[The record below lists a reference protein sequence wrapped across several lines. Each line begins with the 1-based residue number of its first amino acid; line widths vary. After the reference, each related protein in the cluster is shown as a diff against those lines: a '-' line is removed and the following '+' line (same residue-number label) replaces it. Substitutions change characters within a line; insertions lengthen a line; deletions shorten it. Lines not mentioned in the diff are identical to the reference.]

1 MRVVV
6 TGAAGQTGR
15 LVVHHLVQAGHDVAG
30 VVRRPDQAEALG
42 HAGASARLAD
52 LTELAPTELVEL
64 MRDVDAVVW
73 AAGSGY
79 GADPSVL
86 DGDACIA
93 AQRAADEAGVARWVQ
108 VSSMF
113 ADQPDHGPTFLQ
125 AVLAAKNRSD
135 SALQSSG
142 LGWTIIRPGG
152 LTDDGPTGLV
162 EVGTGLRGGFV
173 PRADVA
179 EVAARCLDEPATARR
194 AFDLVAGGSP
204 VGAALAGLAF
214 A

>member
-1 MRVVV
+1 VV
-6 TGAAGQTGR
+6 QR
-15 LVVHHLVQAGHDVAG
+15 LVLAGHDVAG
-30 VVRRPDQAEALG
+30 LVRRADQAEALS
-42 HAGASARLAD
+42 HAGASARLGD
-52 LTELAPTELVEL
+52 LTQLAPTELAGL

-79 GADPSVL
+79 GADPAVL
-86 DGDACIA
+86 DGDACVA
-93 AQRAADEAGVARWVQ
+93 AQQAADDAGVARWVQ

-113 ADQPDHGPTFLQ
+113 ADQPDHGPPFLQ

-135 SALQSSG
+135 SAVQSSG

-152 LTDDGPTGLV
+152 LTDDAPTGLV

-173 PRADVA
+173 PRGDVA
-179 EVAARCLDEPATARR
+179 EVVARCLDEPVTARR
-194 AFDLVAGGSP
+194 AFDLVSGGSP
-204 VGAALAGLAF
+204 VSAALAGLAF